1 MSGSAQPQLP
11 ISSLK
16 NALIPT
22 PSLEEQRA
30 IIKKIKLEKEV
41 VDGNRKLIQ
50 IYTQKIQN
58 KINKVWGY

>member
-1 MSGSAQPQLP
+1 MRNPP
-11 ISSLK
+11 
-16 NALIPT
+16 

-30 IIKKIKLEKEV
+30 IIKKIKSEKEV

-58 KINKVWGY
+58 KINKVWSNED